1 MLVIS
6 ISSFDVKYLAIS
18 VLSSVTSTLA
28 LEQSLVIV
36 LVAIRHDFDQLD
48 MYLDLRV
55 SPQCIPYKSGSNLQ
69 IDHFESATDNPCQN
83 IGVPEFISE
92 LWRKDDEVVER
103 VVLEDERA
111 LLLLTVPV
119 LNIRVD
125 AQEHLERLFGE
136 HVHSLSE
143 AAAGDLIRG
152 FLPREKIID
161 HSTPHIEADL
171 FELLIDL
178 LCTVV
183 IRLSDQ
189 LADEDSVGQRQKL
202 TVDLRLLVEH
212 LFTYFRVLGVLFLLC
227 HSFTNYIMNLFVTIS
242 KIKLI

>member
-1 MLVIS
+1 MIF
-6 ISSFDVKYLAIS
+6 INSFDLSCLAIS
-18 VLSSVTSTLA
+18 VISSVMFTPA
-28 LEQSLVIV
+28 IEESLVIV
-36 LVAIRHDFDQLD
+36 LVAIRHNFDQLNI
-48 MYLDLRV
+48 YLDLRV

-83 IGVPEFISE
+83 IGVPELISE
-92 LWRKDDEVVER
+92 LWREDDEIVER

-119 LNIRVD
+119 LNISVD
-125 AQEHLERLFGE
+125 AQEHLEGLFGE
-136 HVHSLSE
+136 HVHSLTE
-143 AAAGDLIRG
+143 AAAGDLIHG

-178 LCTVV
+178 LCAMV

-189 LADEDSVGQRQKL
+189 LADEDSVGERQKL

-212 LFTYFRVLGVLFLLC
+212 LFTYFRVLGVLFCLC
-227 HSFTNYIMNLFVTIS
+227 HSFTNYVMNLFVTIF
-242 KIKLI
+242 KLN

>member
-1 MLVIS
+1 M
-6 ISSFDVKYLAIS
+6 
-18 VLSSVTSTLA
+18 LSSVTSTPA
-28 LEQSLVIV
+28 FKQSLVIV
-36 LVAIRHDFDQLD
+36 LVAVRHDFDQLN

-55 SPQCIPYKSGSNLQ
+55 TPQCIPYKSGSDLQ
-69 IDHFESATDNPCQN
+69 IDHFESASDNACQN

-92 LWRKDDEVVER
+92 LWRKDDEVAKR
-103 VVLEDERA
+103 VILEDERA
-111 LLLLTVPV
+111 LLILIVPV
-119 LNIRVD
+119 LNICVD

-136 HVHSLSE
+136 HVHRLSE

-152 FLPREKIID
+152 FLPCEKIID
-161 HSTPHIEADL
+161 HSTPHIVADL

-178 LCTVV
+178 LCTMV

-189 LADEDSVGQRQKL
+189 LADEDSVGQRQQL
-202 TVDLRLLVEH
+202 TVDLWLLVEH